1 MKKKSIILSVILL
14 ITLLVLLVIPNNVN
28 AVLQSNGDSAST
40 KSVDAWILQIRQMQ
54 SSGGTLRTC

>member
-14 ITLLVLLVIPNNVN
+14 ITLLALLVIPNNVN

>member
-28 AVLQSNGDSAST
+28 AILQSNGDSIAT
-40 KSVDAWILQIRQMQ
+40 KSMDTWILQIRQMQ
-54 SSGGTLRTC
+54 SSGGTLRAC